1 MILFPAVDI
10 KDGQCVRLRQGKA
23 DQVTV
28 FSADPVAMA
37 EHWIEKGASWI
48 HVVDLD
54 GAFSGMPKNFE
65 LIQALCTICTA
76 YNVNVQLGG
85 GVRDAAIA
93 KAYLDAGVARLIV
106 GTLALEDSEAFA
118 ALCTAFPQKIGVSL
132 DAVDGNLKTRGW
144 VGDTTLTVDQAV
156 PKLVQQG
163 AAFFVYTDISRDGMQ
178 SGVNINALAH
188 LLELTELD
196 VIAAGGV
203 TTLED
208 VKQLH
213 ALEAHGLAGAIT
225 GRAIYE
231 GTLDLG
237 EAFTWLAAQ
246 GLPKS

>member
-65 LIQALCTICTA
+65 LIQALCTLSSA
-76 YNVNVQLGG
+76 YNVKVQLGG

-93 KAYLDAGVARLIV
+93 KAYLDAGVERLIV
-106 GTLALEDSEAFA
+106 GTLALEDGDAFA
-118 ALCTAFPQKIGVSL
+118 ALCSAFPNKIGVSL
-132 DAVDGNLKTRGW
+132 DAVDGKLKTRGW
-144 VGDTTLTVDQAV
+144 VGDTALTVDTTV
-156 PKLVQQG
+156 PKLEEQG
-163 AAFFVYTDISRDGMQ
+163 SAFFVYTDISRDGMQ
-178 SGVNINALAH
+178 SGVNINALSH
-188 LLELTELD
+188 LLSITGLN

-203 TTLED
+203 TTIED
-208 VKQLH
+208 VKQLYT
-213 ALEAHGLAGAIT
+213 LKDRGLAGAIT

-231 GTLDLG
+231 GTLNLP
-237 EAFTWLAAQ
+237 EAFDWLAQQEA
-246 GLPKS
+246 